1 MARTRQAW
9 CRSPSGTLAP
19 PTTAATATSGFARR
33 RGPASS
39 GSAATAEPTSAPSPS
54 ATARAPR
61 GWGIEVPVVSWP
73 AAPRRLVR
81 VSAQLYNCREQY
93 ARLAEALGQELA
105 AEHLSR

>member
-1 MARTRQAW
+1 MWKSLTLTR
-9 CRSPSGTLAP
+9 
-19 PTTAATATSGFARR
+19 
-33 RGPASS
+33 
-39 GSAATAEPTSAPSPS
+39 
-54 ATARAPR
+54 ARAEEVPLGWR
-61 GWGIEVPVVSWP
+61 RADPLQRRLFDGWGIEVPVVSWP